1 MRYILTD
8 TTRIYNNDTGMSFR
22 WEKCI
27 WMVTKR
33 GKVVTTEG
41 TALPEG
47 NIANIEDS
55 PKQSGKSEEQ
65 DLGNEHCLGISC

>member
-1 MRYILTD
+1 
-8 TTRIYNNDTGMSFR
+8 
-22 WEKCI
+22 
-27 WMVTKR
+27 MVTKR

-41 TALPEG
+41 TALAEG